1 MAFVPQ
7 RAVDLAPLTTWRIG
21 GAAEYYAAPETIEAL
36 LEAVQWAR
44 EEGLPM
50 RVIGRGSNILV
61 SDAGLPGLTLS
72 TRAMGREEPRIEEGS
87 FVVPAGYLLPKLAK
101 FAANSGFT
109 GYEFY
114 IGIPGTVGGA
124 VYMNAGFGPADER
137 QTANRCVEV
146 QVLGVDGQSQAV
158 PYADLRPRYRH
169 TDLIDTDAVI
179 LGARF
184 QVGPA
189 ASPEM
194 IRTNTEAHLAMRRE
208 RQPFARPTA
217 GSVFKATPD
226 GTPAAVHIDALGLKG
241 LTCGGAM
248 VSPKHANWIENTGG
262 ATAAEVR
269 ELIAVVQETVQ
280 ASTGI
285 MLEPEVRFLG

>member
-1 MAFVPQ
+1 MGFVPQ
-7 RAVDLAPLTTWRIG
+7 QAVDLAPLTTWRIG
-21 GAAEYYAAPETIEAL
+21 GPARFFAAPESPEAMVS
-36 LEAVQWAR
+36 AVHWAR
-44 EEGLPM
+44 GEGLPLT
-50 RVIGRGSNILV
+50 VIGRGSNILV
-61 SDAGLPGLTLS
+61 PDAGLPGLTLS
-72 TRAMGREEPRIEEGS
+72 TRAMGREDPCLEDGS
-87 FVVPAGYLLPKLAK
+87 FLVPAGYLLPKLAK
-101 FAANSGFT
+101 FAASAGFT

-124 VYMNAGFGPADER
+124 VYMNAGFGPDDER

-146 QVLGVDGQSQAV
+146 HLLGADGKPRTVS
-158 PYADLRPRYRH
+158 YADLRPRYRH

-184 QVGPA
+184 RVGPA
-189 ASPEM
+189 ASPET
-194 IRTNTEAHLAMRRE
+194 IRANTEAHLAMRRE

-217 GSVFKATPD
+217 GSVFKATAD

-248 VSPKHANWIENTGG
+248 VSRKHANWIENTGG

-269 ELIAVVQETVQ
+269 ELITSVQRTVQ
-280 ASTGI
+280 DRLGI
-285 MLEPEVRFLG
+285 LLEPEVRFLG

>member
-7 RAVDLAPLTTWRIG
+7 LAVDLAPVTTWRIG
-21 GAAEYYAAPETIEAL
+21 GAAEFFAAPDTMEDL
-36 LEAVQWAR
+36 CEAVQWAR
-44 EEGLPM
+44 TEGLPV

-61 SDAGLPGLTLS
+61 PDAGLPGLTVS
-72 TRAMGREEPRIEEGS
+72 TRSMGREEPRMEEGT
-87 FVVPAGYLLPKLAK
+87 FAVPAGYLLPKLAK

-137 QTANRCVEV
+137 QTANRCIEV
-146 QVLGVDGQSQAV
+146 QILGPDGRVQAV

-169 TDLIDTDAVI
+169 TDLIDTEAVI

-189 ASPEM
+189 ASPET
-194 IRTNTEAHLAMRRE
+194 IRANTEAHLAMRRE

-217 GSVFKATPD
+217 GSVFKATAD
-226 GTPAAVHIDALGLKG
+226 GTPAAVYIDQLGLKG

-248 VSPKHANWIENTGG
+248 VSPKHANWIENAGG
-262 ATAAEVR
+262 ATAVEVR
-269 ELIAVVQETVQ
+269 ELIASVQ
-280 ASTGI
+280 AAVQAHHGVL
-285 MLEPEVRFLG
+285 LEPEVRFLG